1 MLSRVAHIRLAS
13 EEAQRQVH
21 ASMPWGYKV
30 ANLLF
35 RVRVASDAQAF
46 GKLIY
51 GMFLLHGVVGMPPVP
66 KMPESVRQIDRLPR
80 DYGLDFGKKAWS
92 YLLRTFKGEDAA
104 QEIMSVVSME
114 ALQDKTMWA
123 RTPGMELKSAE
134 SYIMTRLKMRGI
146 NLMRGR
152 KYRNRDHDSLDGAPS
167 DDEEATALIDKLE
180 GGSAWGQLGEAI
192 NSSDMGEIE
201 QQLSR
206 AFRKI
211 DPAFAADVD
220 QYLKLVIDGYS
231 DRQILT
237 NQMLPSTKV
246 KPILESNW
254 SKRYR
259 PVIKD
264 VLEDVLLGA

>member
-13 EEAQRQVH
+13 EEVQRQVH

-66 KMPESVRQIDRLPR
+66 KMPESIRQIDRLPR
-80 DYGLDFGKKAWS
+80 DYGLAFGKKAWS
-92 YLLRTFKGEDAA
+92 YLLRAFKTEEAA
-104 QEIMSVVSME
+104 QEIMSIVSME
-114 ALQDKTMWA
+114 ALQDKSMWSK
-123 RTPGMELKSAE
+123 TPGMELKSAE
-134 SYIMTRLKMRGI
+134 SYILTRLKMRGI
-146 NLMRGR
+146 NLMKGR
-152 KYRNRDHDSLDGAPS
+152 KYRNHDSLDAAPS
-167 DDEEATALIDKLE
+167 DEEETTALIDKVVDS
-180 GGSAWGQLGEAI
+180 GSAWGQLGEAI
-192 NSSDMGEIE
+192 NSSDMEEIE

-211 DPAFAADVD
+211 DPDFAADVD

-231 DRQILT
+231 DRQILI